1 MHEAEGTVPSCGA
14 MRGRSMMR
22 LVGDAKRD
30 VRQGSAA
37 SLGSAQLL
45 RASLRLFVGVLAAG
59 VGEGGDRVRSRAA
72 VTVASGAAGTCGWPA
87 AGGADYAP
95 QVSEPA
101 AVVGWPLEPTG
112 ASIPPIR
119 PRPGRAHTGEPR
131 TRTLAAFALLLAG
144 LGGTSLL
151 QRAERDLSVRL
162 LRRRWGIDARHH
174 GGRWGQEAAPSPRG
188 SRRSAPEYAAA
199 EGGGCDLVSTSTLP
213 SPQMQ
218 IK

>member
-1 MHEAEGTVPSCGA
+1 
-14 MRGRSMMR
+14 
-22 LVGDAKRD
+22 
-30 VRQGSAA
+30 
-37 SLGSAQLL
+37 LGSAQLL

-131 TRTLAAFALLLAG
+131 TRTLAVVVPGGGEARELWVVGDAPTRCREGAATNTRTLAATSHSNLLPPTAVADAHSYLPNRGLAG
-144 LGGTSLL
+144 IEPE
-151 QRAERDLSVRL
+151 QPNPA
-162 LRRRWGIDARHH
+162 RRRRV
-174 GGRWGQEAAPSPRG
+174 PP
-188 SRRSAPEYAAA
+188 
-199 EGGGCDLVSTSTLP
+199 V
-213 SPQMQ
+213 
-218 IK
+218 